1 MTTSTTVRVVLA
13 DPYEDSPVL
22 WDTANT
28 SEISLETSTSFDT
41 SQDETGQFNNWWAML
56 ALVLVLGTAAG
67 NILVCMAITWER
79 RLQNVTNYFLMS
91 LAITDLM
98 VAVLV
103 MPLGILTLVRGYFPL
118 PSVYCLV
125 WICLDVL
132 FCTASI
138 MHLCTIS
145 VDRYLS
151 LRYPMKFGRNKTRRR
166 VILKII
172 IVWLLSIAMSL
183 PLSLMYSKE
192 DDSVLVDGE
201 CQIPDPLYKLIGS
214 IICFYIPLGVMLLT
228 YALTVRLL
236 AEQQQNIGGTA
247 AGWSSGWLGVPQSAP
262 SPAGLERRG
271 TWKRFLLNKSSGGS
285 GGTPQHTS
293 GTSTDTE
300 LTTLDTHE
308 LWLPESE
315 PPPSAMSALHA
326 FGAEMLKLSRGLE
339 GIANPASQTPSR
351 STPQQH
357 HQQHQHGPSHRR
369 CSFRNGA
376 ESTESSVSCSR
387 TSLSAQEEL
396 VSPWK
401 HRRRASTYNEAHVER
416 TVQTSSSPKTPRKR
430 SFSFH
435 EQSSCREDDSR
446 KKCQEDKPAEPIM
459 LPPPCTCPY
468 FGESSKKPPPV
479 SEVVIVSSET
489 MKPIGNKNVDMNL
502 LSESMKPMLAR
513 NLEMSLLSDPA
524 RLPVGNRTPEM
535 GLSSD
540 TVRPISG
547 RNLEA
552 GLQADTVR
560 PLTGRHL
567 EVGLLGRNNSAR
579 SADNAKGTYE
589 QLAMTNSVVTWRGG
603 RRGSSLG
610 STRTLLSAGTR
621 ATPLRRAATV
631 RAHNGATSA
640 GLMLKP
646 ANPSSPSL
654 RGPHPSLGVR
664 SHHSRTSSV
673 ISRNSSR
680 HGRIIRLE
688 QKATKVLGVVFF
700 TFVILWAPFFVL
712 NLVPAVCPDCE
723 RRIDRKFYDLVTW
736 LGYASSMVNPIFYT
750 IFNKVFREA
759 FKKVLLC
766 RYRNQTW
773 RPAR

>member
-1 MTTSTTVRVVLA
+1 MKVFDRAMTRSTTMQVVLTGSY
-13 DPYEDSPVL
+13 DYSLTL
-22 WDTANT
+22 WDADFTNG
-28 SEISLETSTSFDT
+28 SEIDLETTTVNPAGSQNDT
-41 SQDETGQFNNWWAML
+41 EELNNWWAML

-67 NILVCMAITWER
+67 NILVCLAITWER

-98 VAVLV
+98 VAILV

-118 PSVYCLV
+118 PSVYCLA

-151 LRYPMKFGRNKTRRR
+151 LRYPMKFGRNKTKKR
-166 VILKII
+166 VTLKITF
-172 IVWLLSIAMSL
+172 VWILSIAISL

-192 DDSVLVDGE
+192 DDSVLVDGT

-228 YALTVRLL
+228 YALTVKLL
-236 AEQQQNIGGTA
+236 AEQQQNIGGTG
-247 AGWSSGWLGVPQSAP
+247 AGWSSGWLGAPQGAPHQGAPQGAP
-262 SPAGLERRG
+262 SAAGLERRG
-271 TWKRFLLNKSSGGS
+271 TWKRYLLNKGSGGS

-308 LWLPESE
+308 LWLQESE

-339 GIANPASQTPSR
+339 GMAGNSGNQTPSK
-351 STPQQH
+351 STTQHQHHH
-357 HQQHQHGPSHRR
+357 HQQQQQQQQQLLQLQQHGLSPRK

-376 ESTESSVSCSR
+376 ESTESSMSCSR
-387 TSLSAQEEL
+387 TSLSAEDFA
-396 VSPWK
+396 SPWK
-401 HRRRASTYNEAHVER
+401 HRRRASTYNEAHLER
-416 TVQTSSSPKTPRKR
+416 AMQILGSPKTPRKR

-435 EQSSCREDDSR
+435 EQSSCRKGEDDSTR
-446 KKCQEDKPAEPIM
+446 KKCHDKAPEGPIT

-468 FGESSKKPPPV
+468 FGESSKKPPPS
-479 SEVVIVSSET
+479 SEIVIVSSNT
-489 MKPIGNKNVDMNL
+489 MKPIGN
-502 LSESMKPMLAR
+502 R
-513 NLEMSLLSDPA
+513 NLEMSLPGDTAKPI
-524 RLPVGNRTPEM
+524 GNNKGPEM
-535 GLSSD
+535 G
-540 TVRPISG
+540 I
-547 RNLEA
+547 
-552 GLQADTVR
+552 
-560 PLTGRHL
+560 
-567 EVGLLGRNNSAR
+567 LGKNNSAR
-579 SADNAKGTYE
+579 STEGAKGYE
-589 QLAMTNSVVTWRGG
+589 QLTLANSVVTWRSG

-610 STRTLLSAGTR
+610 STRTLLSANAR
-621 ATPLRRAATV
+621 AMPLRRAATM
-631 RAHNGATSA
+631 RAHNGAMGTANVTLNQS
-640 GLMLKP
+640 
-646 ANPSSPSL
+646 NPSSPNLL
-654 RGPHPSLGVR
+654 RYSSGQVR
-664 SHHSRTSSV
+664 SHHSRNSSV

-723 RRIDRKFYDLVTW
+723 RRIDRKIFDLVTW

-750 IFNKVFREA
+750 IFNKVFRQA

-766 RYRNQTW
+766 RYRNEEW
-773 RPAR
+773 RPPR

>member
-1 MTTSTTVRVVLA
+1 MTRSTTVQVVLTDFYDYSLSDAVSSNSSEIDLETTST
-13 DPYEDSPVL
+13 SP
-22 WDTANT
+22 AGSQSNT
-28 SEISLETSTSFDT
+28 EEL
-41 SQDETGQFNNWWAML
+41 NNWWAML

-67 NILVCMAITWER
+67 NILVCLAIAWER

-98 VAVLV
+98 VAILV

-118 PSVYCLV
+118 PSVYCLA

-151 LRYPMKFGRNKTRRR
+151 LRYPMKFGRNKTKKR
-166 VILKII
+166 VTLKITF
-172 IVWLLSIAMSL
+172 VWILSIAISL

-192 DDSVLVDGE
+192 DDSVLVDGA

-236 AEQQQNIGGTA
+236 AEQQQNIGGTG
-247 AGWSSGWLGVPQSAP
+247 AGWSSGWLGAPQGASQG
-262 SPAGLERRG
+262 SSMTGLERRG
-271 TWKRFLLNKSSGGS
+271 TWKRYLLNKGSSGS

-308 LWLPESE
+308 LWLQESE

-339 GIANPASQTPSR
+339 GMTGSSGNQTPSKL
-351 STPQQH
+351 TTQHHHHHH
-357 HQQHQHGPSHRR
+357 HQQQQQQQQ
-369 CSFRNGA
+369 CSFRNGSA
-376 ESTESSVSCSR
+376 ESTESSMSCSR
-387 TSLSAQEEL
+387 TSISTEEFA
-396 VSPWK
+396 SPWK
-401 HRRRASTYNEAHVER
+401 HRRRASTYNEAHLER
-416 TVQTSSSPKTPRKR
+416 SMQILGSPKTPRKR

-435 EQSSCREDDSR
+435 EQSSCRKGEDDSMR
-446 KKCQEDKPAEPIM
+446 KKFHDKAPEGPIT

-468 FGESSKKPPPV
+468 FGESSKKPPP
-479 SEVVIVSSET
+479 SGEIVIVSSDT
-489 MKPIGNKNVDMNL
+489 MKPISNKHLETNIPIFLSSDTTKTIGNK
-502 LSESMKPMLAR
+502 
-513 NLEMSLLSDPA
+513 
-524 RLPVGNRTPEM
+524 GPEM
-535 GLSSD
+535 GL
-540 TVRPISG
+540 
-547 RNLEA
+547 L
-552 GLQADTVR
+552 
-560 PLTGRHL
+560 GRH
-567 EVGLLGRNNSAR
+567 NSAR
-579 SADNAKGTYE
+579 STEGAKGYE
-589 QLAMTNSVVTWRGG
+589 QLTPANSVVTWRSG
-603 RRGSSLG
+603 RRGSSLS
-610 STRTLLSAGTR
+610 STRTLLSASSTR
-621 ATPLRRAATV
+621 ATPLRRAATM
-631 RAHNGATSA
+631 RAHNGAMGTANTTLNQS
-640 GLMLKP
+640 
-646 ANPSSPSL
+646 NPSSTNL
-654 RGPHPSLGVR
+654 YRYTGGQVR
-664 SHHSRTSSV
+664 SHHSRNSSV

-712 NLVPAVCPDCE
+712 NLVPAICPDCE
-723 RRIDRKFYDLVTW
+723 RRIDRKIFDLVTW

-750 IFNKVFREA
+750 IFNKVFRQA

-766 RYRNQTW
+766 RYRNQEW
-773 RPAR
+773 RPPR

>member
-1 MTTSTTVRVVLA
+1 MTRSTTTVQIVLA
-13 DPYEDSPVL
+13 DTYDPPL
-22 WDTANT
+22 WDVVSAKS
-28 SEISLETSTSFDT
+28 SEIDLETTSAN
-41 SQDETGQFNNWWAML
+41 SAGGQRDNEDGLNNWWAML

-67 NILVCMAITWER
+67 NILVCLAITWER

-118 PSVYCLV
+118 PSVYCLA

-151 LRYPMKFGRNKTRRR
+151 LRYPMKFGRNKTKKR
-166 VILKII
+166 VTLKITF
-172 IVWLLSIAMSL
+172 VWILSIAISL

-192 DDSVLVDGE
+192 DDSVLVDGA

-236 AEQQQNIGGTA
+236 AEQQQNIGGKG
-247 AGWSSGWLGVPQSAP
+247 AGWSSGWLGAPQGASQGAP
-262 SPAGLERRG
+262 STAGLDRRG
-271 TWKRFLLNKSSGGS
+271 TWKRYLLNKSSGGS

-339 GIANPASQTPSR
+339 GMAGSPGSQTPSKL
-351 STPQQH
+351 TPQ
-357 HQQHQHGPSHRR
+357 HQQQQQQQQLLPLQQQGPSPRR
-369 CSFRNGA
+369 CSFRNGSV
-376 ESTESSVSCSR
+376 ESTESSISCSR
-387 TSLSAQEEL
+387 TSLSAQEDFA
-396 VSPWK
+396 SPWK
-401 HRRRASTYNEAHVER
+401 HRRRASTYNEAHLQR
-416 TVQTSSSPKTPRKR
+416 TIQALDSPKTPRKR

-435 EQSSCREDDSR
+435 EESSCRKNEDNSTMRR
-446 KKCQEDKPAEPIM
+446 KCHDKRPDEPIT

-468 FGESSKKPPPV
+468 FGESSKRPPP
-479 SEVVIVSSET
+479 SGEIVIVSSDT
-489 MKPIGNKNVDMNL
+489 MKPIGNK
-502 LSESMKPMLAR
+502 S
-513 NLEMSLLSDPA
+513 LEM
-524 RLPVGNRTPEM
+524 V
-535 GLSSD
+535 LSSD
-540 TVRPISG
+540 TAVKPINIKG
-547 RNLEA
+547 LET
-552 GLQADTVR
+552 GLLSDTAK
-560 PLTGRHL
+560 PIGNKNP
-567 EVGLLGRNNSAR
+567 EMGLLGRNNSAR
-579 SADNAKGTYE
+579 STEGVKNYE
-589 QLAMTNSVVTWRGG
+589 QMTLANSVVTWRGG

-610 STRTLLSAGTR
+610 NTKTLLSTTMR
-621 ATPLRRAATV
+621 ATPLRRAATM
-631 RAHNGATSA
+631 RAHNGATGTTS
-640 GLMLKP
+640 LTLKQN
-646 ANPSSPSL
+646 NPSSTNLL
-654 RGPHPSLGVR
+654 RYTGGQVR
-664 SHHSRTSSV
+664 SHHSRNSSV
-673 ISRNSSR
+673 VSRNSSR

-723 RRIDRKFYDLVTW
+723 RRIDRKIFDLVTW

-750 IFNKVFREA
+750 IFNKVFRQA

-766 RYRNQTW
+766 RYRNQAW